1 MGQKPLRHCENRRLK
16 KQINTDELINK
27 LQDNNTSFKPAAVT
41 DSVQDCIHAGT
52 THHSTHEHLYC
63 HKQIISTTVS
73 VTVSPLTPTVAIWV
87 QL

>member
-27 LQDNNTSFKPAAVT
+27 LQDNNTSFQPAAVT
-41 DSVQDCIHAGT
+41 DSVQSCIHHI

-73 VTVSPLTPTVAIWV
+73 VTVSPLMPTVAIRV